1 LATATGGHR
10 ASVSVS
16 SELGQKATSF
26 AGAINPGAAKICLD
40 TGREGAWIHMH
51 VDGFVAKELPG
62 QCWEVRWSVGGKTFY
77 TVHALSFWN
86 CEDNFDNI
94 DEQDE
99 VYVLP
104 AAPTTCAGLRVHINH
119 LTFSLPFRC
128 SVLCLAL
135 VPVSVVNPIV
145 KGVLCTRTFIL
156 TLTTNGSLKYL
167 TGDQENHAFRDGLQF
182 SARFNEPSG
191 VAFLPGHAKVLIADK
206 GNHAIRLVTLSNG
219 NVSTLT
225 GNGSNGMRNGQDK
238 QATFGLPLALL

>member
-1 LATATGGHR
+1 MCARTGKNFQHSLAFGHCHRRAQSRLATATGGHR

-26 AGAINPGAAKICLD
+26 AGAINRGAAKICLD

-167 TGDQENHAFRDGLQF
+167 TGDQETTLFVMGCSSLRVSMSPLVL
-182 SARFNEPSG
+182 PSSL
-191 VAFLPGHAKVLIADK
+191 AMPKHLLPTKV
-206 GNHAIRLVTLSNG
+206 TMPF
-219 NVSTLT
+219 
-225 GNGSNGMRNGQDK
+225 GS
-238 QATFGLPLALL
+238 